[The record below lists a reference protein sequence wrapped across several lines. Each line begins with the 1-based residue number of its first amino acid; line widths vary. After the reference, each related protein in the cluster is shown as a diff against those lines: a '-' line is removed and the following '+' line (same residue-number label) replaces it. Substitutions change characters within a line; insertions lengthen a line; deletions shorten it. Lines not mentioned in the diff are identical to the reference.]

1 MAIRRN
7 KKKKF
12 KKITWQSG
20 HIYTFKYQ
28 AWQNDPHPVIIL
40 MYALEGRHPNTGNQ
54 WRFFQGI
61 NFTYIPRSMRRAFIK
76 NWLRIWD
83 NSNGNMDFTWDT
95 VKRRYPWMRKAV
107 RRYFFQPGYYIK
119 QPKEVGRDDI
129 QQVVTETYTKDFS
142 KLAKEKAARIVSLRK
157 QARKLRPTRG
167 RRR

>member
-83 NSNGNMDFTWDT
+83 NSTWTLHGRQSKGVILGCKKQYEDT
-95 VKRRYPWMRKAV
+95 SSN
-107 RRYFFQPGYYIK
+107 Q
-119 QPKEVGRDDI
+119 DI
-129 QQVVTETYTKDFS
+129 
-142 KLAKEKAARIVSLRK
+142 I
-157 QARKLRPTRG
+157 
-167 RRR
+167 